1 MGFLSHVFT
10 VVYELRM
17 VVSACGENKET
28 AVKRNRGAERVWVQE
43 HRVGA
48 RLEVDVHAAR
58 LFASGGGRIIS

>member
-1 MGFLSHVFT
+1 MGFPSHVFM

-17 VVSACGENKET
+17 VISACGESKET
-28 AVKRNRGAERVWVQE
+28 AVKSNQGVDRAWVQE